1 MPRRNI
7 TSAEPATDV
16 FMLATTWLNVDT
28 GTNLEILAEKN
39 ATDTGS
45 DSYSKIL
52 SSDPIK
58 FFAGFK
64 LFDPNSRKFLSK
76 MMEEDGSKRPEIHEV
91 LDFCKALWTDSGIGH
106 PSVRNTEL
114 LVPQSSVL
122 HNYYELRKETQWTRV
137 EERPFEYWVLELK
150 AVNPEDLKR
159 IIVDN
164 KIFDVHSQLMQNV
177 KPVVEA
183 AKFMLIQVKYAGRPA
198 SSSALAIYQ
207 GNVGTAKSIC
217 VHADGA
223 QNYLSWTKGL
233 YFVLFFFY

>member
-1 MPRRNI
+1 
-7 TSAEPATDV
+7 
-16 FMLATTWLNVDT
+16 MLFSEVSRCCFRPS
-28 GTNLEILAEKN
+28 I
-39 ATDTGS
+39 GS
-45 DSYSKIL
+45 D
-52 SSDPIK
+52 
-58 FFAGFK
+58 
-64 LFDPNSRKFLSK
+64 NSCAC
-76 MMEEDGSKRPEIHEV
+76 V
-91 LDFCKALWTDSGIGH
+91 DSGIGH

-183 AKFMLIQVKYAGRPA
+183 AKFMLIQVKLAGRPA

-217 VHADGA
+217 VRADECAKLFELDKGNITNFIRFHKSRTA
-223 QNYLSWTKGL
+223 RRGNGNSGPNWLINRAIPPNTKETL
-233 YFVLFFFY
+233 INFAPKLVFVPGSSVSFVQINVLNLCSCP